1 MPFYIPPNPNFMFCM
16 YNFMMS
22 PFSYTQFPQTSN
34 HMVRTFDMIH
44 PYGQYTNQATNF
56 SKIRNDMLD
65 ASLNAYQYGLLSA
78 NDVRACCNTFNEIQ
92 TQTDPKDLVLYA
104 DDMPTSFQNIQ
115 KPKTTIFDLDRLI
128 FPEDPIR
135 DWVEKRVAEIESKYL
150 WADKI
155 YDCLKGGK

>member
-1 MPFYIPPNPNFMFCM
+1 MPFYIPFSPNIMFYM
-16 YNFMMS
+16 YNLMMS

-34 HMVRTFDMIH
+34 HMVRTFDMMH
-44 PYGQYTNQATNF
+44 PYGQYTNQVTSF

-65 ASLNAYQYGLLSA
+65 ASLNVYQYGLMSA

-92 TQTDPKDLVLYA
+92 TQTDPKELVLYSNNI
-104 DDMPTSFQNIQ
+104 PISFQNIQ

-135 DWVEKRVAEIESKYL
+135 DWVKKKTKEINEKYSWVNSL
-150 WADKI
+150 
-155 YDCLKGGK
+155 